1 MRSAELAR
9 RALLEAEDALK
20 QEKHVAEERL
30 LEVSSLQRQLLQVQ
44 RQLKEK
50 YDGESEK
57 STSTSVRSDARLISA
72 PPPTPSDKRDLVAA
86 LASERERAIEAEE
99 ELRLAQGKTRE
110 AERRARHAGEGGTLA
125 FLVSL
130 SWFTRQRPHLTFLE
144 CMCRRGAASAA

>member
-30 LEVSSLQRQLLQVQ
+30 LEISSLQRQLLLVQ

-50 YDGESEK
+50 HDGESEK

-72 PPPTPSDKRDLVAA
+72 HPPTPSDKRDLAAA

-99 ELRLAQGKTRE
+99 ELRFVEGKTRE
-110 AERRARHAGEGGTLA
+110 AERRARHAGEGEKFRWPL
-125 FLVSL
+125 FLNWVYPAKVTADV
-130 SWFTRQRPHLTFLE
+130 FRTRVQKRS
-144 CMCRRGAASAA
+144 C